1 MTFWLAELAAAA
13 VASPSSMLL
22 LEKAGAPSDPLNP
35 PVELHYL
42 GKDPPPALKLPGG
55 RRQDPGRRYFAAGPE
70 YFAAGPSGPGS
81 EIYFTSKCFLD

>member
-1 MTFWLAELAAAA
+1 MTPWLAELAAAA

-42 GKDPPPALKLPGG
+42 GKDPPPALKLPGSQ
-55 RRQDPGRRYFAAGPE
+55 RQDPGWPAFEDFFVRPGLLRAAR
-70 YFAAGPSGPGS
+70 SGSPVK
-81 EIYFTSKCFLD
+81 TSKCFLD

>member
-55 RRQDPGRRYFAAGPE
+55 RRQDPGWPGFEPGASGFDPGAGVRR
-70 YFAAGPSGPGS
+70 GS
-81 EIYFTSKCFLD
+81 P